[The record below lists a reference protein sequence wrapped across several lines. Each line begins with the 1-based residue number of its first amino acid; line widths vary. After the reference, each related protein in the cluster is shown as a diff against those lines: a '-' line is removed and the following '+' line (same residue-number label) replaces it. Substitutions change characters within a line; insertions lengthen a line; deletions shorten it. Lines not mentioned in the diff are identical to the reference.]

1 MLWRRRVGL
10 LWLLSTLPL
19 LLLLLPRKTRKM
31 RLQLLLPR
39 SGGWCCGKS
48 GEGKGRRGEGGEE
61 EGER

>member
-1 MLWRRRVGL
+1 M
-10 LWLLSTLPL
+10 STLPL